1 MGYIKK
7 SRPWLG
13 RLSFSLSDLF
23 HSHRCHPNRKQSFN
37 NKDYNK
43 DDNKGETEDGIHRF
57 WFRPIIG
64 GNGNS
69 SRAKISESDMNNDY
83 ICLSR
88 NPPFSQ
94 ALDTSAPLP

>member
-1 MGYIKK
+1 MVFIG
-7 SRPWLG
+7 
-13 RLSFSLSDLF
+13 
-23 HSHRCHPNRKQSFN
+23 
-37 NKDYNK
+37 
-43 DDNKGETEDGIHRF
+43 F